1 MSQYF
6 GCSSEGQPF
15 NYIWF
20 HNILLSWSYS
30 GNQPTNRKIIQHPSH
45 KTVSTSP
52 ASSSLPLLFHIL
64 SEIIDFFQHP
74 PRKTTSTSPE
84 IRKWIRILPPANEI
98 SVGVLGE
105 SGPDV
110 AVKIW
115 QIGIFSNL
123 SAHRWPPQ
131 ATCSHFATG
140 FGGKIEIVQ
149 IGTSTFGI
157 EKPSFRKHYVTFGLS
172 IRRGPFYSFLVFYI
186 WQI

>member
-6 GCSSEGQPF
+6 GSSSEGQPF

-30 GNQPTNRKIIQHPSH
+30 GNQPTNRKIIQHPSR
-45 KTVSTSP
+45 KTVSTSS
-52 ASSSLPLLFHIL
+52 ASSWLPLLFHIL

-110 AVKIW
+110 AVEIW

-123 SAHRWPPQ
+123 SAHR
-131 ATCSHFATG
+131 ATSVHLLKLWDNFCKRG
-140 FGGKIEIVQ
+140 LVLQ
-149 IGTSTFGI
+149 ITSTFLFNEHPQQTAWTMYIGTTNSD
-157 EKPSFRKHYVTFGLS
+157 KKHYYHPSTT
-172 IRRGPFYSFLVFYI
+172 
-186 WQI
+186 

>member
-6 GCSSEGQPF
+6 GSTSGGQPF

-30 GNQPTNRKIIQHPSH
+30 GNQPTNRKIIQHPSR
-45 KTVSTSP
+45 KTVSTSS

-131 ATCSHFATG
+131 PTCSHFATG

-149 IGTSTFGI
+149 IRTVWALNT
-157 EKPSFRKHYVTFGLS
+157 EQPKRL
-172 IRRGPFYSFLVFYI
+172 
-186 WQI
+186 